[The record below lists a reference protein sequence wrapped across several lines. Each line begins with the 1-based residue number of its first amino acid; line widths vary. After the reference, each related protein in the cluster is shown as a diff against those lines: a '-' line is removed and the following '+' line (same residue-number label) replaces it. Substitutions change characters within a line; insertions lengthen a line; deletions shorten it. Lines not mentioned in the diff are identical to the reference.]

1 MKRMGFHHKWI
12 GLMTECISSVSY
24 SILIN
29 EEPHGNIQ
37 PSRGLRQGDPLS
49 PYLFLLCAEG
59 LHSLIKKA
67 ESNGDMQ
74 GVSLCRG
81 GPKITHLFFADDSL
95 LFTKATTTACEKI
108 LSILRQYEEASGQ
121 QVNRDKTTIFFSKA
135 TPLASQSAIKDLLN
149 VPIIRQYERYLGLPS
164 LIGRNR
170 AESFTQIKERVWQK
184 LKGWKEKLLSQ
195 AGREVLIKA
204 VAHAIPAY
212 SMSCFR
218 LPIQLCRELEVMIRR
233 FWWSNNPEQ
242 KKINWVSWKKLCDPK
257 CMKGWDS
264 ETFRNLMRP
273 S

>member
-1 MKRMGFHHKWI
+1 
-12 GLMTECISSVSY
+12 MTECISSVSY

-29 EEPHGNIQ
+29 GEPHGNIH

-108 LSILRQYEEASGQ
+108 QLILGQYEKASGQ
-121 QVNRDKTTIFFSKA
+121 QVNHDKTTIFFSKA

-149 VPIIRQYERYLGLPS
+149 WTCHLKIKNSCICPPIKTS
-164 LIGRNR
+164 
-170 AESFTQIKERVWQK
+170 
-184 LKGWKEKLLSQ
+184 
-195 AGREVLIKA
+195 
-204 VAHAIPAY
+204 
-212 SMSCFR
+212 
-218 LPIQLCRELEVMIRR
+218 
-233 FWWSNNPEQ
+233 
-242 KKINWVSWKKLCDPK
+242 
-257 CMKGWDS
+257 
-264 ETFRNLMRP
+264 
-273 S
+273 